1 MKTLKRFF
9 IVSFAML
16 FLGIVSQVGVHAA
29 SNDYYY
35 SCDGIANAYEIDLSN
50 EKLYACRD
58 KITNPVNVEN
68 LVSYT
73 NSITKSYQVHI
84 YHYYVPYD
92 GYYTAYTTGSKDTK
106 IRLYRENQ
114 ILWWING
121 FIGFDRTEDDGSKCD
136 NNYYNA
142 CSIEWLVKGYY
153 YVAVRMYG
161 KATGSYTINI
171 GPNEDLIYRP
181 RYSNYNTWTRNDNYR
196 AKQTTSYYVVT
207 KKKEYYSW
215 QESLILYWL
224 LTDNSQITINI
235 GEYAKEY
242 GKSSMTA
249 KELIDLYRFRE
260 KQSLAINI
268 AGTMFGVICS
278 FAHASRPVS
287 FSATAISSLLS
298 CAVNIPK
305 KSEAAKAIAVEC
317 GIIFELGS
325 MLDDHAEANVF
336 IERNLIVY
344 SVYDNMGSTVE
355 EFFRYEFSSWDEND
369 DYFRG
374 LYCARGDW
382 SNA

>member
-1 MKTLKRFF
+1 MKTLTRIF
-9 IVSFAML
+9 IVAFAML

-114 ILWWING
+114 ILWWIDG

-136 NNYYNA
+136 NNFYNA
-142 CSIEWLVKGYY
+142 CSIEYLAKGYY

-161 KATGSYTINI
+161 TATGSYTINI

-181 RYSNYNTWTRNDNYR
+181 KFTGYNCWISD
-196 AKQTTSYYVVT
+196 T
-207 KKKEYYSW
+207 KIQWEPNFKNEWCYFSKE
-215 QESLILYWL
+215 ETLFFYWL
-224 LTDNSQITINI
+224 LTSKASITINV
-235 GEYAKEY
+235 KEY
-242 GKSSMTA
+242 VEKFGKASINA
-249 KELIDLYRFRE
+249 NELIALYE
-260 KQSLAINI
+260 SNPSLAIDI
-268 AGTMFGVICS
+268 AGQIAGFLC
-278 FAHASRPVS
+278 
-287 FSATAISSLLS
+287 SATGADPAVSIGVSVGFFALSYGISSLRNYYNEKFMS
-298 CAVNIPK
+298 DFIKNCGVTVHIDGIESNGMTIR
-305 KSEAAKAIAVEC
+305 INVE
-317 GIIFELGS
+317 
-325 MLDDHAEANVF
+325 
-336 IERNLIVY
+336 
-344 SVYDNMGSTVE
+344 
-355 EFFRYEFSSWDEND
+355 
-369 DYFRG
+369 RG
-374 LYCARGDW
+374 LLLKHQAIPTSTFPFVTIEACGYDLNTMFLRGDKCDKGHW
-382 SNA
+382 IKSK

>member
-9 IVSFAML
+9 IVAFAML

-142 CSIEWLVKGYY
+142 CSIEWLAKGYY

-161 KATGSYTINI
+161 TATGSYTINI

-181 RYSNYNTWTRNDNYR
+181 KYPEYRVWTLSHVNR
-196 AKQTTSYYVVT
+196 AVAPYVSVLIA
-207 KKKEYYSW
+207 KREYYSW
-215 QESLILYWL
+215 QETLMLYWL
-224 LTDNSQITINI
+224 LSDNAQLTINI
-235 GEYAKEY
+235 GEYADLY
-242 GKSSMTA
+242 GKPAITS
-249 KELIDLYRFRE
+249 KELLNLYKNE
-260 KQSLAINI
+260 DNAVLAINI
-268 AGTMFGVICS
+268 ASFVIGVICTLVNAPAGVS
-278 FAHASRPVS
+278 IGASVIP
-287 FSATAISSLLS
+287 ALLTTAIEM
-298 CAVNIPK
+298 
-305 KSEAAKAIAVEC
+305 SEHNYLNEIATVC
-317 GIIFELGS
+317 GIEFEFVF
-325 MLDDHAEANVF
+325 AANRHIGF
-336 IERNLIVY
+336 KMSLKKNLIVESRYVSGPTVTQVGPFVGY
-344 SVYDNMGSTVE
+344 SL
-355 EFFRYEFSSWDEND
+355 SSWGKNEN
-369 DYFRG
+369 YFRG
-374 LYCARGDW
+374 VKNERGFW
-382 SNA
+382 SKD

>member
-1 MKTLKRFF
+1 MKTLNRFF
-9 IVSFAML
+9 IIAFAML

-58 KITNPVNVEN
+58 KITNPVNVKN

-84 YHYYVPYD
+84 YHYYVPRD

-142 CSIEWLVKGYY
+142 CSIEWLAKGYY

-161 KATGSYTINI
+161 TATGSYTINI

-181 RYSNYNTWTRNDNYR
+181 RFTGYNCWISDTKIQWEPN
-196 AKQTTSYYVVT
+196 AKNEWCYFS
-207 KKKEYYSW
+207 KE
-215 QESLILYWL
+215 ETLFFYWL
-224 LTDNSQITINI
+224 LTSKASITIN
-235 GEYAKEY
+235 EKEY
-242 GKSSMTA
+242 VEKFGKASINA
-249 KELIDLYRFRE
+249 NELIALYE
-260 KQSLAINI
+260 SNPSLAIDI
-268 AGTMFGVICS
+268 AGQIAGFLC
-278 FAHASRPVS
+278 
-287 FSATAISSLLS
+287 SATWAHPAVSIGVSVGFFALSYGISSLRNYYNEKFMS
-298 CAVNIPK
+298 DFIKNCGVTAHIDGIESNGMTIR
-305 KSEAAKAIAVEC
+305 INVE
-317 GIIFELGS
+317 
-325 MLDDHAEANVF
+325 
-336 IERNLIVY
+336 
-344 SVYDNMGSTVE
+344 
-355 EFFRYEFSSWDEND
+355 
-369 DYFRG
+369 RG
-374 LYCARGDW
+374 LLLKHQATPTSSFPLVTIEACGYDL
-382 SNA
+382 NAMFFER